1 MDGWDFFQLDT
12 FKFDAVA
19 SSPNVGTDRLKV
31 SFVRSRFNFSYN
43 GSQFDGMLAWRGL
56 FGKFKATFRH
66 PHFLLISLHLN
77 GKEM

>member
-1 MDGWDFFQLDT
+1 MDT

-43 GSQFDGMLAWRGL
+43 GSQFDGMLAWRGS
-56 FGKFKATFRH
+56 FW
-66 PHFLLISLHLN
+66 
-77 GKEM
+77 